1 MLIETMG
8 NPREAAD
15 AIVGAV
21 SPAKERR
28 IFTCVTA
35 DIMEQ
40 APRAGA
46 CL

>member
-1 MLIETMG
+1 MLLETME

-21 SPAKERR
+21 SPAKEHS
-28 IFTCVTA
+28 IFTCITA
-35 DIMEQ
+35 DIVEQ